1 MPDERNYHIF
11 YRLLAGLSDKE
22 KHKLHLTEAKDYHY
36 LSQGNCFVCEG
47 MDDAHEFLNI
57 RRAMK
62 VPKYWAGCPLSEC
75 MINKNYIF
83 LIDRLHSQL
92 NLLAKR
98 LKVNLFRDF
107 TTFSIKAMKL
117 FFHFW
122 TSFWVTDY
130 EEQWTY
136 SVRHRHL
143 FGRFWCFLKKNTGQ
157 YSRF

>member
-1 MPDERNYHIF
+1 MNETIIFFIVCWPDWVIRKNINFISRKQKIITTSPRGTVLFAKEWMMHMSFLTSGEQWRYRN
-11 YRLLAGLSDKE
+11 
-22 KHKLHLTEAKDYHY
+22 TELDVLFQSAW
-36 LSQGNCFVCEG
+36 STNF
-47 MDDAHEFLNI
+47 F
-57 RRAMK
+57 
-62 VPKYWAGCPLSEC
+62 
-75 MINKNYIF
+75 IF

-92 NLLAKR
+92 NLLTKR